1 MDDINDETPIYGKYK
16 TIGEIKTIP
25 IRSSIQV
32 ISKMKPGPKN
42 DYLCKWLYETH
53 YQKIKFTGNLTDRI
67 RIISNKAC
75 YNYIISKCFD
85 GIDPLNICITNPV
98 LNDKCLS
105 IIKSLHEISPSTN
118 GTFMDY
124 LMRRIISEIKEETF
138 NDSRATRY
146 TSPIIKIDKKLWQFI
161 ASDEVGE
168 SAIFEEP
175 DIKSRMIYFKD
186 KDRFIELER
195 KNEWLKIEYKKFV
208 VWVRYLVPDVKDTS
222 GIAGDINDYVPNK
235 WFNQIDN
242 SDDNHYCES
251 GCKMEQINFYSDDNC
266 VFPYCQNMC
275 YVKAQDTKKY
285 KTKDILQ
292 ELYIVSCCHAEAFG
306 GCPRQDNFNQI
317 LNTINELCTLEFI
330 EPMVLLCKTL
340 LVDCK
345 NILLN
350 PALGGE
356 GLIPSDCDLVIDDNL
371 IDIKCTSGNKDISE
385 ILQLLGYSS
394 LLKNNEKYNI
404 RINNVCILNLLQGE
418 YKVYNIENI
427 TDNNLL
433 KYLELL
439 TKDDKINNK
448 NIKDGTTS
456 GIIDFKPVLIERSF
470 PPKKDMIKKYPVR
483 YNIEKFNEMNEN
495 SKLQGDY
502 KKWKNGI
509 NYTTGYK
516 IKIDGKTHKQLKE
529 KFIIKDGFRSM
540 LFEDLTKI
548 EELSSQSLR
557 YVYLQETKRIYNEI
571 DSLNSPVKIYNA
583 MVDDFSEKIKNLK
596 KWTDF
601 IEFEGKNYGIPAHLY
616 KYYPL

>member
-1 MDDINDETPIYGKYK
+1 MDEINDDTPISGKYK

-25 IRSSIQV
+25 IRSAIQV

-42 DYLCKWLYETH
+42 DYLCKWLYETL

-75 YNYIISKCFD
+75 YNYIISNCFD
-85 GIDPLNICITNPV
+85 GIDPLNICTTNPV

-105 IIKSLHEISPSTN
+105 IMKSLHKISPS
-118 GTFMDY
+118 GTGIFMDY

-138 NDSRATRY
+138 NDSRVTRY
-146 TSPIIKIDKKLWQFI
+146 SSPIIKSDKKLWQFI

-251 GCKMEQINFYSDDNC
+251 GCKMKLFYSDDNC

-292 ELYIVSCCHAEAFG
+292 ELYIVSCCHSEAFG
-306 GCPRQDNFNQI
+306 GCPSQDNFNQI
-317 LNTINELCTLEFI
+317 LNTINELNIIEFI
-330 EPMVLLCKTL
+330 DPIIFLCKTL

-350 PALGGE
+350 PALGGN

-371 IDIKCTSGNKDISE
+371 IDIKCTSGNKDVSE

-439 TKDDKINNK
+439 TKDDKINNT
-448 NIKDGTTS
+448 NIKDRTTS
-456 GIIDFKPVLIERSF
+456 GIIDFKKVPIEISTQKDISNTTIKDRTVSSSIDFKPVPIERSF
-470 PPKKDMIKKYPVR
+470 PPKKD
-483 YNIEKFNEMNEN
+483 
-495 SKLQGDY
+495 
-502 KKWKNGI
+502 
-509 NYTTGYK
+509 
-516 IKIDGKTHKQLKE
+516 
-529 KFIIKDGFRSM
+529 
-540 LFEDLTKI
+540 
-548 EELSSQSLR
+548 
-557 YVYLQETKRIYNEI
+557 
-571 DSLNSPVKIYNA
+571 
-583 MVDDFSEKIKNLK
+583 
-596 KWTDF
+596 
-601 IEFEGKNYGIPAHLY
+601 
-616 KYYPL
+616 